1 MLPVNTIRI
10 KVIDDK
16 LFNVIILIRE
26 REKERFMKVLNEL
39 KNGPLK
45 ASEIEEIYGNSTAY
59 TLITRLIT
67 SGMIEK
73 NEEGKYVLS
82 KKFSEI
88 LRRYAKEWEDFVDGL

>member
-1 MLPVNTIRI
+1 MKIIVQDDSLFKSFILRGKEVMLMDILNRVRHPTRATELERMYGTSAVYNLI
-10 KVIDDK
+10 DK
-16 LFNVIILIRE
+16 LV
-26 REKERFMKVLNEL
+26 K
-39 KNGPLK
+39 
-45 ASEIEEIYGNSTAY
+45 
-59 TLITRLIT
+59 